1 MKEGLSQM
9 TLGHSLEDKN
19 IIERNLCTMFSREF
33 LNNLTT
39 ETGLVKR
46 ERKIDPVIMFW
57 VLTLSF
63 GVRLQRSLAS
73 LKRSYEKE
81 SKQSLSDSSWY
92 YRFTPELVAF
102 LKACVLHAVEQLA
115 QEQNRVLSERLN
127 RFEDVLIQDSTI
139 VRLHESLYK
148 KWPAARSK
156 KPAAGVKIGVLVSA
170 IADGPKR
177 IALYPES
184 TNDLKTLRIGPWI
197 KDRIILLDLGYYK
210 YQLFTRISENKG
222 FFVSRLKTNANPTII
237 NSNISHRGRSINV
250 EGRTL
255 QEVLPKLK
263 RQNLDVN
270 IKVSFKRRSYKSK
283 QKEDQE
289 TFRMVAIFNEEEEKY
304 HLYITNIPCDV
315 LDSREIAELY
325 GARWDIELIFKELK
339 SKYALDVVNTT
350 NPQVIEAYIW
360 IAILTLLI
368 SRRIYTIVR
377 RRNPGKKMV
386 RYTRLRWS
394 TIFAENA
401 SDQLTAILNYLGIQR
416 TFETIASVYDSQA
429 LDPHVN
435 RHRLT
440 EEWWA

>member
-1 MKEGLSQM
+1 MAE
-9 TLGHSLEDKN
+9 TYSLEEKN
-19 IIERNLCTMFSREF
+19 IIERVLCDMFPREF
-33 LNNLTT
+33 LEDLAK

-46 ERKIDPVIMFW
+46 ERKIDPGIMFW
-57 VLTLSF
+57 VLTFSF

-81 SKQSLSDSSWY
+81 SEQTLSDSSWY

-102 LKACVLHAVEQLA
+102 LKACVIHAIEHLA
-115 QEQNRVLSERLN
+115 QEQNRVLNERLN

-139 VRLHESLYK
+139 VRLHESLSK

-156 KPAAGVKIGVLVSA
+156 KPAAGVKIGVSVSA
-170 IADGPKR
+170 VADGPKR
-177 IALYPES
+177 VALYPER

-210 YQLFTRISENKG
+210 YQLFTRIKENGG
-222 FFVSRLKTNANPTII
+222 FFVSRLKNNTNPTII
-237 NSNISHRGRSINV
+237 NSNISYRGRSIDV

-263 RQNLDVN
+263 RQILDVN
-270 IKVSFKRRSYKSK
+270 IEVSFKRRSYKSK

-289 TFRMVAIFNEEEEKY
+289 KFRMVAVFNEEEEKY

-315 LDSREIAELY
+315 LESKEIAELY
-325 GARWDIELIFKELK
+325 SARWDIELIFKELK

-360 IAILTLLI
+360 IAILTLLV
-368 SRRIYTIVR
+368 SRRIYTIIR
-377 RRNPGKKMV
+377 RCNPGKKMV

-401 SDQLTAILNYLGIQR
+401 SDQLTAILHYLGIQR
-416 TFETIASVYDSQA
+416 TFDTVASVYNSQA

-440 EEWWA
+440 EGWWA

>member
-1 MKEGLSQM
+1 MAE
-9 TLGHSLEDKN
+9 TYSLDEKN
-19 IIERNLCTMFSREF
+19 IIERVLCEMFSREF
-33 LNNLTT
+33 LEDLAK

-46 ERKIDPVIMFW
+46 ERKIYPDIMFW
-57 VLTLSF
+57 VLTFSF

-81 SKQSLSDSSWY
+81 SEQTLSDSSWY

-102 LKACVLHAVEQLA
+102 LKACVIHAIEHLA
-115 QEQNRVLSERLN
+115 QEQNRVLNERLN

-139 VRLHESLYK
+139 VRLHESLSK

-156 KPAAGVKIGVLVSA
+156 KTAAGVKIGVLVSA
-170 IADGPKR
+170 VADGPKR
-177 IALYPES
+177 VALYPER

-210 YQLFTRISENKG
+210 YQLFTRIKENGG
-222 FFVSRLKTNANPTII
+222 FFVSRLKNNTNPTII
-237 NSNISHRGRSINV
+237 NSNISYRGRSIDI

-263 RQNLDVN
+263 RQILDVN
-270 IKVSFKRRSYKSK
+270 IEVSFKRRSYKSK

-289 TFRMVAIFNEEEEKY
+289 KFRMVAVFNEEEEKY

-315 LDSREIAELY
+315 LESKEIAELY
-325 GARWDIELIFKELK
+325 SARWDIELIFKELK

-360 IAILTLLI
+360 IAILTLLV
-368 SRRIYTIVR
+368 SRRIYTIIR
-377 RRNPGKKMV
+377 RCNPGKKMV

-401 SDQLTAILNYLGIQR
+401 SDQLTAILHYIGIQR
-416 TFETIASVYDSQA
+416 TFGTVASVYNSQA

-440 EEWWA
+440 EGWWA